1 MQPTLM
7 TTASP
12 QNLAADP
19 RASVWVSANAGSG
32 KTTVLAKRVVRL
44 LLAGNDPAR
53 ILCLTFTKAAA
64 ANMQDRVFTQ
74 ELGRWVS
81 LSDEKLSAAIMDT
94 TGERPT
100 PAELRRARQLFAK
113 AVETPGGLK
122 IQTIHGFCERLLHLF
137 PFEAAVPARFKV
149 MEEREQMAAL
159 DAAINAT
166 LAASLADPEGPLG
179 RALGIATES
188 AGEDSFRGALRA
200 FMESRRHIE
209 TPPIERKFAV
219 SPLRARMGV
228 APDAT
233 VEAVRGRIL
242 GGGLYGGDWREICA
256 WLNSSLKGRD
266 AEIAGFMNDAYRADG
281 SHVFDGYI
289 RCFLTA
295 DGNPRSDKNGWF
307 MSAELR
313 KQQVPHID
321 TMLAERER
329 VVTLMEEIGCVEA
342 CERSEAIA
350 LLADEV
356 NARYRA
362 EKRRL
367 SRLDFP
373 DLIGK
378 VVKLLREDAARWV
391 LYKLDQGLD
400 HVLVDEAQDTSP
412 EQWRIVKAL
421 ADDFFSGHG
430 ARGARE
436 RTIFAVGDE
445 KQSIFG
451 FQGARP
457 EEFDRSYR
465 HFGNRIAAFN
475 QEAAHPHQFSKV
487 PLQISYRTVDDILS
501 CVDQIFSLEENYRG
515 LSSENERTIHESNRL
530 NEPGLV
536 ELWPPIVAEKVP
548 EREAFDPVDST
559 PVDAP
564 PVLLAQKVA
573 KRIRHWTQNEARF
586 ECDGRRILPGDVLV
600 LVRSRGPLFDCV
612 IRELRRAGVPVAGA
626 DRMKLLDQI
635 AVMDLLALG
644 RFCLLPEDDLTLACL
659 LKSPLVGLSE
669 EELLAI
675 AHGRASLSLWQAL
688 QDKAAAEQRFAAI
701 VDRLNIFR
709 EKAARLDP
717 YGFYADILGAGH
729 GRRDLVARLGPDS
742 QEAINVFQATVR
754 QWQASNPPSLFGF
767 LEAMAA
773 NESDVKRDM
782 EEGNG
787 RVRVMTVHASKG
799 LEARV
804 VFLIDTLHNPK
815 GAGNSG
821 PRLLEIDEGDAE
833 TAVWVRGE
841 KSDPEALQEARG
853 RANAMVSAESR
864 RLLYVA
870 LTRARDR
877 LYICGARGEREHK
890 DHWRGIIDAALLGH
904 ENCRDGECEH
914 GDGPV
919 QQWRTVAAA
928 PAEPKEGDPPHPPG
942 ALPPWLLI
950 SAPPDL
956 PRPPPLR
963 PSRLADAAEP
973 PPLREGL
980 TAKAA
985 ARLKGEL
992 THLLLQHL
1000 PGIPPARRSAAAEKL
1015 AAARFPALTDADR
1028 AAATAATLSL
1038 MGDPRCAALFAGDAR
1053 AEVEIAGKVRIGGS
1067 SAEVAGRIDRV
1078 AIGPDHVTLMDF
1090 KTGRPPRDPEAVP
1103 EHHLRQLAIYR
1114 ALLADLYPERTIDA
1128 VIVWT
1133 ALPAAVSIPPGK
1145 LDEAMAAITLP

>member
-1 MQPTLM
+1 MSA
-7 TTASP
+7 ASP
-12 QNLAADP
+12 QHLAADP

-44 LLAGNDPAR
+44 LLAGNDPAK

-64 ANMQDRVFTQ
+64 ANMQDRVFTK

-81 LSDEKLSAAIMDT
+81 LTDAELSAAILET

-100 PAELRRARQLFAK
+100 PAELRRARRLFAK

-137 PFEAAVPARFKV
+137 PFEAGVPARFQV
-149 MEEREQMAAL
+149 MDDRETLAARE
-159 DAAINAT
+159 AAINAT
-166 LAASLADPEGPLG
+166 LAAAVAEPEQPLG
-179 RALGIATES
+179 RALRIATDA
-188 AGEDSFRGALRA
+188 AGEETFREALRA
-200 FMESRRHIE
+200 FMEGRRHIE
-209 TPPIERKFAV
+209 TPPIERKFVV
-219 SPLRARMGV
+219 SPLRAKLGV
-228 APDAT
+228 APDET
-233 VEAVRGRIL
+233 VETVRRRIV
-242 GGGLYGGDWREICA
+242 GEGLYRGDWRAICA
-256 WLNSSLKGRD
+256 WLKSSLKERD
-266 AEIAGFMNDAYRADG
+266 KEIADFLEGGFRHDG
-281 SHVFDGYI
+281 SHLLESYV
-289 RCFLTA
+289 RCFLTGEGKPRA
-295 DGNPRSDKNGWF
+295 DKGWF
-307 MSAELR
+307 VSAELR
-313 KQQVPHID
+313 KQDHPHLDI
-321 TMLAERER
+321 LLQERER
-329 VVTLMEEIGCVEA
+329 IVSLMTQLGCVEA
-342 CERSEAIA
+342 CERSEAIT

-421 ADDFFSGHG
+421 ADDFFAGHG
-430 ARGARE
+430 ARGDRI

-457 EEFDRSYR
+457 EEFDRTYR
-465 HFGNRIAAFN
+465 HFGARIAAYN
-475 QEAAHPHQFSKV
+475 AETADPHPFSKV

-501 CVDQIFSLEENYRG
+501 CVDQIFSLEQNYRG
-515 LSSENERTIHESNRL
+515 LTSENQRTVHESIRR

-536 ELWPPIVAEKVP
+536 ELWPPIVAEKTP
-548 EREAFDPVDST
+548 ERDPFAAVDST

-564 PVLLAQKVA
+564 PVRLAQKVA
-573 KRIRHWTQNEARF
+573 KRIRHWMDHELRF

-626 DRMKLLDQI
+626 DRMKLMEQI

-644 RFCLLPEDDLTLACL
+644 RFCLLPEDDLTLAAL
-659 LKSPLVGLSE
+659 LKSPLVGLDE
-669 EELLAI
+669 ETLLTL
-675 AHGRASLSLWQAL
+675 AHGRGDRSLWEAL
-688 QDKAAAEQRFAAI
+688 EARAATDGELART
-701 VDRLNIFR
+701 VDRLR
-709 EKAARLDP
+709 DWRGKARRLDP
-717 YGFYADILGAGH
+717 YAFYADILGAGH

-742 QEAINVFQATVR
+742 AEAINVFQATLR
-754 QWQASNPPSLFGF
+754 QWQAANPPSLLGF

-773 NESDVKRDM
+773 SQADVKRDM

-815 GAGNSG
+815 GGGSG
-821 PRLLEIDEGDAE
+821 PRLLEVDEGDAE

-841 KSDPEALQEARG
+841 KADPAALQPARE
-853 RANAMVSAESR
+853 RANAMVAAESR

-890 DHWRGIIDAALLGH
+890 DHWRGLIDAALDGH
-904 ENCRDGECEH
+904 EACVDGECEH

-919 QQWRTVAAA
+919 KQWRTVKAPPAKPRNDERRLDVADLPSWLRTPA
-928 PAEPKEGDPPHPPG
+928 PA
-942 ALPPWLLI
+942 
-950 SAPPDL
+950 DL

-963 PSRLADAAEP
+963 PSRIVDAADP
-973 PPLREGL
+973 PPLRDGL
-980 TAKAA
+980 TARAA
-985 ARLKGEL
+985 ARLRGEL
-992 THLLLQHL
+992 IHLLLQHL
-1000 PGIPPARRSAAAEKL
+1000 PGVAEARRESAARTL
-1015 AAARFPALTDADR
+1015 AAARYPALTEEDR
-1028 AAATAATLSL
+1028 TEAVAAALAL
-1038 MGDPRCAALFAGDAR
+1038 MADPRCAGLFSGEAR
-1053 AEVEIAGKVRIGGS
+1053 AEVEIAGKVRIGGA
-1067 SAEVAGRIDRV
+1067 SAEVAGRIDRL
-1078 AIGPDHVTLMDF
+1078 AIAPGRVTLMDF
-1090 KTGRPPRDPEAVP
+1090 KTGRPPRDPAFIP
-1103 EHHLRQLAIYR
+1103 EHHLKQLAIYR
-1114 ALLADLYPERTIDA
+1114 ALLLDLYPEREVEA
-1128 VIVWT
+1128 LVVWT
-1133 ALPAAVSIPPGK
+1133 ALPAAVTIPPRQ
-1145 LDEAMAAITLP
+1145 LDEALAAITLP

>member
-1 MQPTLM
+1 MNH
-7 TTASP
+7 ASP
-12 QNLAADP
+12 QHLAADP
-19 RASVWVSANAGSG
+19 AASVWVSANAGSG

-64 ANMQDRVFTQ
+64 ANMQDRVFTK

-81 LSDEKLSAAIMDT
+81 LTDNELSAAILDT

-100 PAELRRARQLFAK
+100 LSELRRARRLFAK

-137 PFEAAVPARFKV
+137 PFEAGVPARFQV
-149 MEEREQMAAL
+149 MDDRETLAARE
-159 DAAINAT
+159 AAINAT
-166 LAASLADPEGPLG
+166 LAAALAEPEAPLG
-179 RALGIATES
+179 SALRIATDA
-188 AGEDSFRGALRA
+188 AGEETFRDALRA

-209 TPPIERKFAV
+209 TPPLQRKFAV
-219 SPLRARMGV
+219 SPIRAKLGV
-228 APDAT
+228 APGET
-233 VEAVRGRIL
+233 VETVRRRIV
-242 GGGLYGGDWREICA
+242 GEGLYRGDWRAICA
-256 WLNSSLKGRD
+256 WLKSSLKERD
-266 AEIAGFMNDAYRADG
+266 REIAEFMESGFRHDG
-281 SHVFDGYI
+281 NHLLEHYV
-289 RCFLTA
+289 RCFLSSE
-295 DGNPRSDKNGWF
+295 GKPRSDKGWF
-307 MSAELR
+307 ISAELR
-313 KQQVPHID
+313 KQEDPHIE
-321 TMLAERER
+321 TLLAERER
-329 VVTLMEEIGCVEA
+329 IVELMRQLGCVEA
-342 CERSEAIA
+342 CERSEAIT

-356 NARYRA
+356 NACYRA

-430 ARGARE
+430 ARGDRA

-465 HFGNRIAAFN
+465 HFGARIAAFN
-475 QEAAHPHQFSKV
+475 AEAARPHPFSKV

-501 CVDQIFSLEENYRG
+501 CVDQIFSLEANFRG
-515 LSSENERTIHESNRL
+515 LSSENEKTVHKSNRQ

-536 ELWPPIVAEKVP
+536 ELWPPIVAEKAP
-548 EREAFDPVDST
+548 ERDPFAAVDST

-564 PVLLAQKVA
+564 AVQLAQKVA
-573 KRIRHWTQNEARF
+573 RRIRHWMDNDLRF

-600 LVRSRGPLFDCV
+600 LVRSRGPLFDSV
-612 IRELRRAGVPVAGA
+612 IREMRRAGVPVAGA
-626 DRMKLLDQI
+626 DRMKLMEQI

-644 RFCLLPEDDLTLACL
+644 RFCLLPEDDLNLAAL
-659 LKSPLVGLSE
+659 LKSPLVGLDE
-669 EELLAI
+669 EALLVLAY
-675 AHGRASLSLWQAL
+675 GRGDLSLWEAL
-688 QDKAAAEQRFAAI
+688 EARAAI
-701 VDRLNIFR
+701 DGSMARIVARLRDWR
-709 EKAARLDP
+709 EKAQRLDP
-717 YGFYADILGAGH
+717 YGFYADILGAGQ

-742 QEAINVFQATVR
+742 AEAINVFQATLR
-754 QWQASNPPSLFGF
+754 QWQAANPPSLLGF

-773 NESDVKRDM
+773 SEADVKRDM

-815 GAGNSG
+815 GGGSG
-821 PRLLEIDEGDAE
+821 PRLLEVDEGDPE
-833 TAVWVRGE
+833 TAVWVKGE
-841 KSDPEALQEARG
+841 KADPAALQPARE
-853 RANAMVSAESR
+853 RANAMVAAESR

-877 LYICGARGEREHK
+877 LYICGARGQIEYK
-890 DHWRGIIDAALLGH
+890 DHWRGLIDAALDGH
-904 ENCRDGECEH
+904 PDCVDGECEH

-919 QQWRTVAAA
+919 KQWRTVKVPPAQPKDEEQRLDVANLPAWLRTPA
-928 PAEPKEGDPPHPPG
+928 PA
-942 ALPPWLLI
+942 
-950 SAPPDL
+950 DL

-963 PSRLADAAEP
+963 PSRIVDAADP
-973 PPLREGL
+973 PPLRDGL
-980 TAKAA
+980 TARAA
-985 ARLKGEL
+985 ARLRGEL

-1000 PGIPPARRSAAAEKL
+1000 PAVPERRRQASAQALAIARY
-1015 AAARFPALTDADR
+1015 PALTDADR
-1028 AAATAATLSL
+1028 TEAITAALAL
-1038 MGDPRCAALFAGDAR
+1038 MADASCAALFTGEAR
-1053 AEVEIAGKVRIGGS
+1053 SEVEIAGKVRIGGAM
-1067 SAEVAGRIDRV
+1067 AEVAGRIDRLSI
-1078 AIGPDHVTLMDF
+1078 APDRVMLMDF
-1090 KTGRPPRDPEAVP
+1090 KTSRPPRDPAAVP
-1103 EHHLRQLAIYR
+1103 DSHLKQLAIYR
-1114 ALLADLYPERTIDA
+1114 ALLADLYPERKVEA
-1128 VIVWT
+1128 LVVWT
-1133 ALPAAVSIPPGK
+1133 ALPRAVTIPAHQ
-1145 LDEAMAAITLP
+1145 LEEALAAITLP